1 MLALPEQLS
10 GCKVFPIIAGTKD
23 PATKNGWKDASNDPE
38 QIAEWVKI
46 LPNCNWGVACGLSGI
61 FVFDVDLGG
70 LDWWAGLLARD
81 PQIKAAVDRAF
92 QVRTPKG
99 GLHIYFKGDGPSTAS
114 RIADGIDTRG
124 GMLIDG
130 KVISGG
136 YVVLPGS
143 VTVPGPGRAAGTYEV
158 INGGAIAPM
167 PSFVREIVPERKA
180 KEVQGLEKEIG
191 KDLPRNIQTA
201 RDILNGFVKAGSVAI
216 EGQGGDNKTVA
227 TAAAVLSKGIS
238 PYTCFELMQEIW
250 NPHCIPPWEPEDL
263 QFKIESIYKSGTNT
277 KTGAEGHQSN
287 AEAFEKFAGLEIPE
301 EKPSQTFGR
310 TKLQLIN
317 DFADSVEDPKWLL
330 PGMLPEIGVGM
341 LYGQSGSYKSFV
353 ALDLSL
359 TLAFGVPGQWE
370 NPCAEKQDVV
380 FFAGESPI
388 GMARL
393 RFPAWME
400 AHEIEFRNDHR
411 LFFMPRVPL
420 YTQSDLWRWVKEDL
434 EEANANPALIVIDTK
449 SRLITGIDENASK
462 DGSLVIQFLEQ
473 MRDHYQC
480 CVLLIDHVGKD
491 ASKGARG
498 SSVYFANADFAIEVK
513 KMARG
518 MEMTVRKQKEADV
531 EDAVTYF
538 ETKVYG
544 QSIVLRK
551 TEKVLG
557 PADKKKGD
565 GPVISWASF
574 NEVVE
579 VLKGLGGSAGGSILA
594 QTIAVR
600 VGVEARKVL
609 QVLNSTDELKILRNG
624 NRWEIIQDE
633 PDEDEPDED
642 EPDEDEPDEADDGD
656 ELEYDP

>member
-1 MLALPEQLS
+1 MIKLPEALA
-10 GCKVFPIIAGTKD
+10 GAYIFPVQPGGKL
-23 PATKNGWKDASNDPE
+23 PATTHGWKEASNDVA
-38 QIAEWVKI
+38 QIERWDRINPAF
-46 LPNCNWGVACGLSGI
+46 NWGVACGLSNI
-61 FVFDVDLGG
+61 FVLDVDRGG
-70 LDWWAGLLARD
+70 LDWWAALLERD
-81 PQIKAAVDRAF
+81 PEIRAAVDRAF
-92 QVRTPKG
+92 KVRTPSG
-99 GLHIYFKGDGPSTAS
+99 GLHVYFRGEGPSTAS
-114 RIADGIDTRG
+114 RIAEGIDTRG
-124 GMLIDG
+124 GIKRAG
-130 KVISGG
+130 QIVSGG

-143 VTVPGPGRAAGTYEV
+143 RTDKGVYEILHV
-158 INGGAIAPM
+158 GEIAPYPPAVM
-167 PSFVREIVPERKA
+167 ALIPDRKA
-180 KEVQGLEKEIG
+180 KEVKGLETEIG

-238 PYTCFELMQEIW
+238 PYTCYELMQEIW

-287 AEAFEKFAGLEIPE
+287 AEAFEKFAGMDTPTEPE
-301 EKPSQTFGR
+301 APAR
-310 TKLQLIN
+310 PRPRLQFIN

-359 TLAFGVPGQWE
+359 TLAFGIPGQWE
-370 NPCAEKQDVV
+370 NPCTDKQDVV

-420 YTQSDLWRWVKEDL
+420 YTESDLWKWVKEDL
-434 EEANANPALIVIDTK
+434 AEANARPRLIVIDTK

-462 DGSLVIQFLEQ
+462 EGSLVIQFLEQ

-513 KMARG
+513 KMAGG
-518 MEMTVRKQKEADV
+518 MQMTVRKQKEADV
-531 EDAVTYF
+531 EDAVTNF
-538 ETKVYG
+538 ETKVFG

-565 GPVISWASF
+565 GPVISWATF
-574 NEVVE
+574 NEVAD
-579 VLKGLGGSAGGSILA
+579 VLNELGGSAGGSILA

-609 QVLNSTDELKILRNG
+609 QVLNSTEELKILRTG
-624 NRWEIIQDE
+624 NQWNLIKDDDE
-633 PDEDEPDED
+633 EPGEDDD
-642 EPDEDEPDEADDGD
+642 SEA
-656 ELEYDP
+656 EYDL

>member
-1 MLALPEQLS
+1 MLALPEPLRAINPLI
-10 GCKVFPIIAGTKD
+10 FPVQPGGKL
-23 PATKNGWKDASNDPE
+23 PATTHGWHEASNDPA
-38 QIAEWVKI
+38 QIARWERMN
-46 LPNCNWGVACGLSGI
+46 PNWNWGVACGLSGL
-61 FVFDVDLGG
+61 FVLDIDPNG
-70 LDWWAGLLARD
+70 LDWWAALLKRD
-81 PQIKAAVDRAF
+81 SVIRAAVNRAF
-92 QVRTPKG
+92 TVRTPRG
-99 GLHIYFKGDGPSTAS
+99 GLHVYFRGEGPSTAS

-124 GMLIDG
+124 GIKRAG
-130 KVISGG
+130 QIVSGG

-143 VTVPGPGRAAGTYEV
+143 STDKGTYE
-158 INGGAIAPM
+158 ILNAGEIAPY
-167 PSFVREIVPERKA
+167 PDAVLALIPERKA

-191 KDLPRNIQTA
+191 KDLPRNVQTA
-201 RDILNGFVKAGSVAI
+201 TDLLTGFVKSGSVAI
-216 EGQGGDNKTVA
+216 EGHGGDNLTLA
-227 TAAAVLSKGIS
+227 TAAIVLSKGIS
-238 PYTCFELMQEIW
+238 QAKCFELMQEIW
-250 NPHCIPPWEPEDL
+250 NPHCVPPWDEWEL
-263 QFKIESIYKSGTNT
+263 ELKIRNAYESGTNT

-287 AEAFEKFAGLEIPE
+287 AEAFDKFAGMEIPE
-301 EKPSQTFGR
+301 EKPSPAHGR

-544 QSIVLRK
+544 PSIVLRK

-565 GPVISWASF
+565 GPVISWATF
-574 NEVVE
+574 NEVAD
-579 VLKGLGGSAGGSILA
+579 VLETLGGSAGGSILA

-624 NRWEIIQDE
+624 NRWELIQDE
-633 PDEDEPDED
+633 PLGSASARLAADED
-642 EPDEDEPDEADDGD
+642 DDS
-656 ELEYDP
+656 ELDYDL